1 MTDQVDLQEFI
12 GGFVVEAE
20 ELVSTANSLL
30 LEIDAANLTG
40 TSKPRAVR
48 DLFRCLHTLK
58 GLAGM
63 VGIEPIVELAHALE
77 TVVRAADRSSGTLRH
92 AAVEVALQ
100 AVRAIGDRVRAVADR
115 KPPQPAPTAILEALA
130 RADAGTDDA
139 PAPSAISTVWDSR
152 LTPSERQQVSNAF
165 RAKQLVYM
173 LTFVPTEDTAARGI
187 SIGSVRGKLAELGE
201 VVKVVPRTLP
211 PVGGRPRV
219 GFDVLLISGALRA
232 AIAEAAAVTVDEV
245 QDVTPP
251 KEEMGLVLEVDEMTP
266 LGRSVVRVEL
276 ARLDALQDQ
285 LAALIVSRFRLEREI
300 TEQAGRGLDVR
311 RLREVSDL
319 QGRQLRDLRR
329 GILRVRMVR
338 VSEILEPLTLLIR
351 SLARPG
357 VKEVKLEVDARD
369 TEVDKAVAD
378 RLLPAI
384 IHLVRNAIDHA
395 IEPVEE
401 RLALGKPRAG
411 TLRVSCVEVG
421 GSQLEL
427 SIGDD
432 GRGIDR
438 AGVAQR
444 AKRAIADD
452 VELLEVLTTPG
463 FSMRDT
469 TSNTSGR
476 GLGMDIVRRVA
487 VGELGGALSFKTEL
501 GRGTTFLLRVPL
513 TIAIIEVFS
522 FVCGPQSFVVPVT
535 AIEEIFEVEPTGT
548 ARPPDPGGRH
558 AAVTMCERKGRA
570 VSLVTLGT
578 LLAIDDGAGAR
589 KALLIRRDG
598 DPLAFAVD
606 RMLGRH
612 EVVVR
617 PLVDPLATARGV
629 SGATDLGDGRPTL
642 VLDLHELGEHL
653 ERRAS

>member
-1 MTDQVDLQEFI
+1 VTDQVDLQEFI
-12 GGFVVEAE
+12 GGFIVEAE
-20 ELVSTANSLL
+20 ELVSTANTLL
-30 LEIDAANLTG
+30 LEIDAANLTR

-77 TVVRAADRSSGTLRH
+77 TLVRTADRSGGTLRH
-92 AAVEVALQ
+92 GAVEVALQ

-115 KPPQPAPTAILEALA
+115 KAPQPAPTAILEALA
-130 RADAGTDDA
+130 TTDSGSDDA
-139 PAPSAISTVWDSR
+139 PAPSSISTVWDAR
-152 LTPSERQQVSNAF
+152 LTASERQQVSNAF
-165 RAKQLVYM
+165 RANQRVYM
-173 LTFVPTEDTAARGI
+173 LTFVPTEASAARGV
-187 SIGSVRGKLAELGE
+187 SIGTVRATLAERGE

-219 GFDVLLISGALRA
+219 GFDVLLISGATRA
-232 AIAEAAAVTVDEV
+232 AIAEAAAVSEDEV
-245 QDVTPP
+245 LDVTPP
-251 KEEMGLVLEVDEMTP
+251 KQVSLPVEIDDMTP

-276 ARLDALQDQ
+276 VRLDALQEQ

-300 TEQAGRGLDVR
+300 AEQAGRGVDVR

-357 VKEVKLEVDARD
+357 VKEVKLELDARD

-438 AGVAQR
+438 VAIAARAQR
-444 AKRAIADD
+444 SVSDD
-452 VELLEVLTTPG
+452 AELLEVLTTPG

-469 TSNTSGR
+469 TSQTSGR

-487 VGELGGALSFKTEL
+487 VGELGGQLSLVTEL
-501 GRGTTFLLRVPL
+501 GRGTTFRLRVPL

-522 FVCGPQSFVVPVT
+522 FACGPQSFVVPVT
-535 AIEEIFEVEPTGT
+535 AIEEIFEVEPAGN
-548 ARPPDPGGRH
+548 ARPPDPRGH
-558 AAVTMCERKGRA
+558 NAAVTMCERKGRA
-570 VSLVTLGT
+570 VSLVSLGT

-589 KALLIRRDG
+589 KALLVRRDG

-617 PLVDPLATARGV
+617 PLVDPLATAPGI

-642 VLDLHELGEHL
+642 VLDLFELGEHL
-653 ERRAS
+653 ERRVS